1 MNPVRWQLDSDGR
14 IVAWGK
20 EAADFFQ
27 LSSEHVLGKTCAEVV
42 QGTDSFGRP
51 LCARCP
57 VQREIRYGAYQAST
71 PLTWHGRRLL
81 CQSYAYNGFR
91 IELKAN
97 AECQAGDLLTSLAW
111 ATRRLTAEP
120 GRFFQTLQVFLAV
133 LRKGLGMEA
142 AELFLADP
150 QAHYLILTAYDG
162 VHREAFMEK
171 PWFAWGEGYPGLVA
185 LGHHPLVT
193 HDLASD
199 ARYLRQKVKK
209 LGYKTYVCYPL
220 ELPQGLIGVL
230 NLASRDPGVDDQ
242 ALLQT
247 LNLVGPVLAA
257 SLYMVL
263 TRLGENNLR
272 AIAQALHRGAKAEG
286 LEVLLG
292 QAAMLSGA
300 SGVRLVLKD
309 GYSLTQGR
317 PASACPYLAQCGVWQ
332 GRAKGVRT
340 GLEPCPHTQ
349 EGRPRYCLPLWSG
362 AQVVGVQQFYFVRLP
377 QPPGQAVAA
386 LQWLERLGAELLW
399 PEAEAKE
406 TSWLELYTLG
416 GLQVRQAG
424 ETLSPKAF
432 GRRQAQT
439 LLKLLLAYRG
449 QTLSKD
455 ELCEHLWPGED
466 PEQTQGR
473 LYVLVHDLRQALE
486 PDPSQPQVVLREGEG
501 YRFAPQVPY
510 FLDVEHFEAL
520 LRQAEC
526 QEGAAA
532 LELYRQ
538 ALALYKGDFLA
549 DEPYA
554 DWAELER
561 SYLRER
567 AVGAW
572 FRVAKIALVLGQPH
586 EALEAYRRIL
596 TLDPWRE
603 EAYVGLIETLL
614 QTGQEA
620 KARDLY
626 AQYRTRM
633 DREGLPV
640 SDQMVQRM
648 QIGPGAQD

>member
-1 MNPVRWQLDSDGR
+1 M
-14 IVAWGK
+14 
-20 EAADFFQ
+20 
-27 LSSEHVLGKTCAEVV
+27 

-81 CQSYAYNGFR
+81 CQGYAHNGFR

-97 AECQAGDLLTSLAW
+97 AECQTGDLLTSLAW

-120 GRFFQTLQVFLAV
+120 GRFFHTLQVFLAA

-171 PWFAWGEGYPGLVA
+171 PWFAWGEGFPGLVA
-185 LGHHPLVT
+185 LGRHPLVT
-193 HDLASD
+193 HALASD

-230 NLASRDPGVDDQ
+230 NLANRDPDVDDQ
-242 ALLQT
+242 ALLQA

-263 TRLGENNLR
+263 TRLGENGLR
-272 AIAQALHRGAKAEG
+272 AIAQALRGGNDTEG
-286 LEVLLG
+286 LEVLLH
-292 QAAMLSGA
+292 QAALLSGA
-300 SGVRLVLKD
+300 AGVRLALKD
-309 GYSLTQGR
+309 GRTLAQGR
-317 PASACPYLAQCGVWQ
+317 PTSACPYVKQCGVWQ
-332 GRAKGVRT
+332 GRAQGVRT
-340 GLEPCPHTQ
+340 GLEPCPHTR

-362 AQVVGVQQFYFVRLP
+362 AQVVGVQQFYFARLP

-399 PEAEAKE
+399 SEPAGSNAVPK
-406 TSWLELYTLG
+406 LEIYTLG
-416 GLQVRQAG
+416 GLQVRRAG
-424 ETLSPKAF
+424 EPLSPKTF
-432 GRRQAQT
+432 GRRQALT
-439 LLKLLLAYRG
+439 LFKLFLAHRG
-449 QTLSKD
+449 QTLSRD

-473 LYVLVHDLRQALE
+473 LHVLVHDLRQALE
-486 PDPSQPQVVLREGEG
+486 PDPSQPQVVLREGDG
-501 YRFAPQVPY
+501 YRFAPQIPY
-510 FLDVEHFEAL
+510 LLDVERFETL
-520 LRQAEC
+520 LRQAER

-572 FRVAKIALVLGQPH
+572 FRVAEIALALGQPR
-586 EALEAYRRIL
+586 EALESYRRIL

-620 KARDLY
+620 KARDLFT
-626 AQYRTRM
+626 QYRTRM

-640 SDQMVQRM
+640 SDQMIQRM
-648 QIGPGAQD
+648 QISSGA

>member
-14 IVAWGK
+14 IVAWGTDT
-20 EAADFFQ
+20 ADFFQ

-81 CQSYAYNGFR
+81 CQGYAHNGFR

-97 AECQAGDLLTSLAW
+97 AECQTGDLLTSLAW

-120 GRFFQTLQVFLAV
+120 GRFFHTLQVFLAA

-171 PWFAWGEGYPGLVA
+171 PWFAWGEGFPGLVA
-185 LGHHPLVT
+185 LGRHPLVT
-193 HDLASD
+193 HALASD

-230 NLASRDPGVDDQ
+230 NLANRDPDVDDQ
-242 ALLQT
+242 ALLQA

-263 TRLGENNLR
+263 TRLGENGLR
-272 AIAQALHRGAKAEG
+272 AIAQALRGGNDTEG
-286 LEVLLG
+286 LEVLLH
-292 QAAMLSGA
+292 QAALLSGA
-300 SGVRLVLKD
+300 AGVRLALKD
-309 GYSLTQGR
+309 GRTLAQGR
-317 PASACPYLAQCGVWQ
+317 PTSACPYVKQCGVWQ
-332 GRAKGVRT
+332 GRAQGVRT
-340 GLEPCPHTQ
+340 GLEPCPHTR

-362 AQVVGVQQFYFVRLP
+362 AQVVGVQQFYFARLP

-399 PEAEAKE
+399 SEPAGSNAVPK
-406 TSWLELYTLG
+406 LEIYTLG
-416 GLQVRQAG
+416 GLQVRRAG
-424 ETLSPKAF
+424 EPLSPKTF
-432 GRRQAQT
+432 GRRQALT
-439 LLKLLLAYRG
+439 LFKLFLAHRG
-449 QTLSKD
+449 QTLSRD

-473 LYVLVHDLRQALE
+473 LHVLVHDLRQALE
-486 PDPSQPQVVLREGEG
+486 PDPSQPQVVLREGDG
-501 YRFAPQVPY
+501 YRFAPQIPY
-510 FLDVEHFEAL
+510 LLDVERFETL
-520 LRQAEC
+520 LRQAER

-572 FRVAKIALVLGQPH
+572 FRVAEIALALGQPR
-586 EALEAYRRIL
+586 EALESYRRIL

-620 KARDLY
+620 KARDLFT
-626 AQYRTRM
+626 QYRTRM

-640 SDQMVQRM
+640 SDQMIQRM
-648 QIGPGAQD
+648 QISSGA